1 MTLLEIER
9 LIRKIS
15 ETLQQGSSSD
25 LAHKLSEDFAVA
37 CRMANHRLQ
46 QCEAMIK
53 AGDRHQAIQLAETAP
68 NLLDLVTVLE
78 FQRTDEWRGFC
89 KKRGLSPAESIDGHA
104 VQALNSCYAQGIPT
118 DHPLY
123 AAYRKA
129 VMMRNDEGALAA
141 LQSITRLNPTDAN
154 AQSELE
160 RLDGKVLAAR
170 LQNLAGMIPAGNPV
184 LVTEAVEAI
193 ESVGFR
199 NRPSGDVWTKA
210 AVLRCQHLL
219 DQSEKRRGD
228 SNWVEVLGLTD
239 FVRQLEN
246 DLNFVVDATDAQRLV
261 SLEGWSRSE
270 QEKDRQNREF
280 ATLLGE
286 LRKRIHRSEEK
297 DTSARQVGLTELR
310 EDFEG
315 IHKIWRAILD
325 FARPVSTE
333 VTNAFRKRTSLLESE
348 IARRESLKRRTIL
361 IGSAA
366 ATVVITVLVW
376 VGLGQIRAREFT
388 KQLDAAISKR
398 ATRTVENLLEAARS
412 TENKTL
418 NLMWA
423 HSQVARADTSVAR
436 ERGLLTNFMV
446 SMERLPTQLDEDADA
461 DALTAVASK
470 LSEARVAL
478 EALAHDFKA
487 ELEPRFSGFE
497 RRWKQYLLRRGTD
510 VNAKL
515 EVWISS
521 AEKESVKLDY
531 RAKLE
536 VEAERIRSLSVTLRR
551 IDGFEAGFTNHVTI
565 RSDLLQRAKAFR
577 TKFKAYERELQK
589 IENGLEAVSKAKTAA
604 DHASALTLIASS
616 EFSGDLA
623 VLAAKGLRAIDS
635 GEERFLRS
643 LVGATN
649 PATWSFIRSAASTN
663 FIPAARLPAE
673 TERLEE
679 LQRDPAVNASHQ
691 RYRLWRESEN
701 NQPVE
706 WITAGALSDSA
717 EWSLI
722 KAYVVSDEE
731 KAEFFSRDYGQ
742 FNGRWKLSPTVTLKR
757 IETLPPPK
765 EASAFGQ
772 IGLEKIFTGNT
783 SYGLPML
790 QVLDN
795 LKRSS
800 HGSPVFRAYLFCA
813 LVDFMEL
820 QPDGW
825 GLSFCPSTRIDAGR
839 IREHVGGPI
848 ASGDWFVRAKAD
860 NWSLGLQQIL
870 ETNRS
875 TLYRVQ
881 AQRNLVLVRAV
892 AKDGLR
898 FIGYADVNGKPV
910 TTTDKNP
917 SEIWG
922 YSAADLTPTLIKDRA
937 MPLSPLFGLNKPR
950 SEYLSEAG
958 VSSALGALVNTLPPL
973 FRDPD
978 PR

>member
-9 LIRKIS
+9 LIRKIA
-15 ETLQQGSSSD
+15 ELLQQGSGSD
-25 LAHKLSEDFAVA
+25 LAHKLSGDFAAA

-78 FQRTDEWRGFC
+78 FQRADEWRGFC
-89 KKRGLSPAESIDGHA
+89 KKGGLSCAESIDGHA
-104 VQALNSCYAQGIPT
+104 VQALNLCYAQGIPT

-129 VMMRNDEGALAA
+129 VMIRNDEGALAA

-170 LQNLAGMIPAGNPV
+170 LQNLAGMIPVGNTV

-199 NRPSGDVWTKA
+199 TRPSGDVWAKA
-210 AVLRCQHLL
+210 AILRCQHLL
-219 DQSEKRRGD
+219 AQSEMRRGD
-228 SNWVEVLGLTD
+228 SDWVDVLEVTD
-239 FVRQLEN
+239 FVRQLEK
-246 DLNFVVDATDAQRLV
+246 DLKLVLGSTDSQRLV
-261 SLEGWSRSE
+261 SLESWARSE
-270 QEKDRQNREF
+270 QKTDRQNREF

-286 LRKRIHRSEEK
+286 LRQRIHRSEEK
-297 DTSARQVGLTELR
+297 DTSARQVGLRELR

-315 IHKIWRAILD
+315 IHKTWRAILD

-366 ATVVITVLVW
+366 ATVVIAVLVW
-376 VGLGQIRAREFT
+376 VGLGQIRTREFT
-388 KQLDAAISKR
+388 RQLDAAVSKR
-398 ATRTVENLLEAARS
+398 ETRTVENLLEAARN
-412 TENKTL
+412 TEKKTIS
-418 NLMWA
+418 LMWA
-423 HSQVARADTSVAR
+423 HSQVARADTFVAR

-446 SMERLPTQLDEDADA
+446 SMERLPTQLDEAADA
-461 DALTAVASK
+461 DALTSVASK
-470 LSEARVAL
+470 VSEARVAL
-478 EALAHDFKA
+478 EALAPDFKA

-497 RRWKQYLLRRGTD
+497 RRWKQYLLQRGTD

-515 EVWISS
+515 EGWIGS
-521 AEKESVKLDY
+521 AEKEAAKLDF

-551 IDGFEAGFTNHVTI
+551 IDGFEAGFTNHLSI

-589 IENGLEAVSKAKTAA
+589 IENGLEGVSKAKTAA
-604 DHASALTLIASS
+604 DHASALALIASS
-616 EFSGDLA
+616 EFSGAPA
-623 VLAAKGLRAIDS
+623 VLAAKELRAIYS
-635 GEERFLRS
+635 GEEKVLRS
-643 LVGATN
+643 LVAATN
-649 PATWSFIRSAASTN
+649 PATWSVIRSSAGTN
-663 FIPAARLPAE
+663 LIPAARLPAE
-673 TERLEE
+673 IERLDE
-679 LQRDPAVNASHQ
+679 LLRDPAVNANHQ
-691 RYRLWRESEN
+691 RYRLWPESEN
-701 NQPVE
+701 TLPIE

-722 KAYVVSDEE
+722 RAYVVSDEE
-731 KAEFFSRDYGQ
+731 KAEFLPRDYGQ

-772 IGLEKIFTGNT
+772 IGLERILTGTT
-783 SYGLPML
+783 SFGLPML

-795 LKRSS
+795 LKHSS

-813 LVDFMEL
+813 LVDFMDL
-820 QPDGW
+820 QPDAW
-825 GLSFCPSTRIDAGR
+825 GLSFCPSVRIDAGR
-839 IREHVGGPI
+839 IREHVGAPI
-848 ASGDWFVRAKAD
+848 ASGDWFVRTKVD
-860 NWSLGLQQIL
+860 NWSAGLKQIL
-870 ETNRS
+870 EANKS
-875 TLYRVQ
+875 TSYREQ
-881 AQRNLVLVRAV
+881 ALKNLMLARAV
-892 AKDGLR
+892 ANDGLR
-898 FIGYADVNGKPV
+898 FIGYADINGKPV
-910 TTTDKNP
+910 IATDKNP
-917 SEIWG
+917 GEIWG
-922 YSAADLTPTLIKDRA
+922 YSAAGLTPTLIKDRA
-937 MPLSPLFGLNKPR
+937 MPLCPLFGLKKPR
-950 SEYLSEAG
+950 SEYLSEAS
-958 VSSALGALVNTLPPL
+958 VASVPGALVDTLLPL
-973 FRDPD
+973 FRDPE